1 MVGMELLNR
10 NGFVGKAESS
20 KELLASGVE
29 IMLTNDHKQLL
40 IVLRSQ
46 SSKHFK
52 ATDWILSIII

>member
-1 MVGMELLNR
+1 MIGMELLNR

-46 SSKHFK
+46 SGKHF
-52 ATDWILSIII
+52 